1 MGSDLAA
8 RRSLVRLSVGLGAV
22 YVGLCSFLWTVQRS
36 LIYFPPPRT
45 DSPPSNLETLE
56 APGAKL
62 AVVVRPVPGPK
73 ALLYF
78 GGNAEDVAWSLPD
91 LAAAFPDR
99 SLHLLHY
106 RGYGPSGG
114 EPSEE
119 AFHADALAL
128 FDRVHSTHP
137 DVAVVGRSLG
147 SSVAVRLASRRRVSR
162 LILVTPFDS
171 IARIAQRQFPLFP
184 VRWLLRDRYES
195 WRWAPDVTAPT
206 LLLVAEHDE
215 IVPRANAETL
225 LRSFRPGVA
234 TLSVVAG
241 ADHNS
246 ISSGPEYLPLLASDP
261 KR

>member
-1 MGSDLAA
+1 MRSDLAA
-8 RRSLVRLSVGLGAV
+8 RRPLVRLSVGLGAV

-36 LIYFPPPRT
+36 LIYFPPPR
-45 DSPPSNLETLE
+45 PGAAPANLETF
-56 APGAKL
+56 AVPGAEL
-62 AVVVRPVPGPK
+62 AVSVRHVPGPK

-78 GGNAEDVAWSLPD
+78 GGNAEDVAWSRPD

-128 FDRVHSTHP
+128 FDRVHATHP

-147 SSVAVRLASRRRVSR
+147 SAVAVRLASQRPVSR

-184 VRWLLRDRYES
+184 VRWLLVDRYES

-206 LLLVAEHDE
+206 LLVVAEHDE

-225 LRSFRPGVA
+225 LRSFRPGIA
-234 TLSVVAG
+234 TLRLVAG

-246 ISSGPEYLPLLASDP
+246 ISSSPEFLPLLSSGP
-261 KR
+261 